1 MSHVA
6 IIGFGIMG
14 QAAGRKIVAAGHDL
28 VVSDPSPKAAGMAAE
43 VGAGFAPT
51 VAEAA
56 AQAEI
61 VLLFLPGPDQIRS
74 VLSGPGGV
82 LAQDTDV
89 RVIVDHSTADPETA
103 RAMAEAATA
112 RGIGWVDAPV
122 LGRPSATGNW
132 ALPCGTTPGALDIV
146 RPVFDTYAR
155 AVFDMGGPG
164 NGHAVK
170 LLNQM
175 MFGAINAMTAEM
187 MATSEKLGL
196 APGKLYEIITSS
208 QAGTVSNLF
217 KELGRRIQED
227 DYDNPTFSVKLLEKD
242 IRLGLEMAR
251 KADIVPQLGQVVAQ
265 MNEAAIAKGFGE
277 QDSAVMWRSVETG

>member
-1 MSHVA
+1 
-6 IIGFGIMG
+6 
-14 QAAGRKIVAAGHDL
+14 
-28 VVSDPSPKAAGMAAE
+28 
-43 VGAGFAPT
+43 
-51 VAEAA
+51 
-56 AQAEI
+56 
-61 VLLFLPGPDQIRS
+61 
-74 VLSGPGGV
+74 
-82 LAQDTDV
+82 
-89 RVIVDHSTADPETA
+89 
-103 RAMAEAATA
+103 
-112 RGIGWVDAPV
+112 
-122 LGRPSATGNW
+122 
-132 ALPCGTTPGALDIV
+132 
-146 RPVFDTYAR
+146 
-155 AVFDMGGPG
+155 MGGPG